1 MFRILSIIAAFIFAP
16 HMASA
21 DAVWANYSFIVKP
34 GAEAKLEKALRG
46 YFDGNDAFTG
56 KVFFNRQVMNGA
68 DPSTHN
74 IAILQPSVS
83 AWEEG
88 VASSQSDP
96 KFQALAQLFAQN
108 AQSVDESLLTHVK
121 GYGEIKGEGNKFMT
135 IAISVSSPSRLIQA
149 FDKAFAKED
158 SWTLSGPLDVFA
170 ITAGGAPGISHIVVV
185 GTDDFAAFQD
195 YLRSENYIELQKS
208 LNRVREIRGIGMVQ
222 NLVFQGPF
230 DLNTLR

>member
-1 MFRILSIIAAFIFAP
+1 
-16 HMASA
+16 MASA
-21 DAVWANYSFIVKP
+21 DAVWANYSFTVKP
-34 GAEAKLEKALRG
+34 GAEAKLEKAVRD
-46 YFDGNDAFTG
+46 YFDGNAAFTG

-83 AWEEG
+83 AGWKELQR
-88 VASSQSDP
+88 SQSDP

-135 IAISVSSPSRLIQA
+135 FAISVSSPARLIQA
-149 FDKAFAKED
+149 LDKAFAQEG

-170 ITAGGAPGISHIVVV
+170 IAAGGAPGISHIVVV
-185 GTDDFAAFQD
+185 GYEMTLRPSQD
-195 YLRSENYIELQKS
+195 YLRSANYTELQKS
-208 LNRVREIRGIGMVQ
+208 LNRVREIRPVLGWLKISFFKDR
-222 NLVFQGPF
+222 L
-230 DLNTLR
+230 T